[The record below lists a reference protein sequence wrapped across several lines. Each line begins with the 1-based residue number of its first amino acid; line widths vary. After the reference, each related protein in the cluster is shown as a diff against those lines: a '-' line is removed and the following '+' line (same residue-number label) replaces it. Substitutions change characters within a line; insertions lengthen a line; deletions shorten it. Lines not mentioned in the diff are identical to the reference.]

1 MIKALVS
8 DVWHVLF
15 FPKDFEIRGHSDEI
29 AQKIVGKN
37 NPSFFDTYF
46 LNQELLDYFVSIK
59 KQHQLKL
66 ALFSS
71 GTMYKEPELQPLL
84 SPIFDKVFS
93 SSAIRYQ
100 KNDPASYRY
109 LSEQLNVALSELLFV
124 DDSLR
129 NIEAAREA
137 GGVAIHYHDNQ
148 QVMNAIDSVLNR

>member
-15 FPKDFEIRGHSDEI
+15 FPKDFEIRGHSDQI
-29 AQKIVGKN
+29 RQKIAKKD

-84 SPIFDKVFS
+84 LPIFESAFS
-93 SSAIRYQ
+93 SSEIHYQ
-100 KNDPASYRY
+100 KSNPASYQY
-109 LSEQLNVALSELLFV
+109 VAKQLGVTLSDLLFV
-124 DDSLR
+124 DDSAR
-129 NIEAAREA
+129 NIDAAREA